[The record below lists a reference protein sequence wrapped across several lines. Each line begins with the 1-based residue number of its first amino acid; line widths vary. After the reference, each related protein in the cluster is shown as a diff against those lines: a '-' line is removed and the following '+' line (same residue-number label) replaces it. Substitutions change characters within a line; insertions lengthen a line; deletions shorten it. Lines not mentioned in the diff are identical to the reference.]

1 MGFIGKKEL
10 YTILCTGIGD
20 YSSDSLELNVDIT
33 PDFVVRNIDKYNFV
47 YKIEVVDGSTLIREF
62 GFPKL
67 ESEVVS
73 VITPTWIFEHENNT
87 LKITGSSKSLPD
99 ISDANIGDVLTV
111 GENGAEWSAPSGG
124 LPDTS
129 DANVGDVLTIG
140 NDGAEWAAPAGG
152 GGLVVGGTWSVVD
165 GAPYLTLNKTALE
178 LRTAVYAGISPIL
191 VVEVDENVSDSY
203 QIIANFGTM
212 RYVGGADYSFSIG
225 FGFEYYVASSDNAY
239 PHTQM
244 SG

>member
-1 MGFIGKKEL
+1 MSENITPAYREEKLLANIAG
-10 YTILCTGIGD
+10 GD
-20 YSSDSLELNVDIT
+20 YDIT
-33 PDFVVRNIDKYNFV
+33 PATRKEKLLAEIQGLLSE
-47 YKIEVVDGSTLIREF
+47 IE
-62 GFPKL
+62 
-67 ESEVVS
+67 
-73 VITPTWIFEHENNT
+73 
-87 LKITGSSKSLPD
+87 
-99 ISDANIGDVLTV
+99 
-111 GENGAEWSAPSGG
+111 G
-124 LPDTS
+124 LPDTTG
-129 DANVGDVLTIG
+129 ATAGDVLTIG
-140 NDGAEWAAPAGG
+140 SDGPEWAAPAGG

-225 FGFEYYVASSDNAY
+225 FGFEYYVASADNAY
-239 PHTQM
+239 PHTQL